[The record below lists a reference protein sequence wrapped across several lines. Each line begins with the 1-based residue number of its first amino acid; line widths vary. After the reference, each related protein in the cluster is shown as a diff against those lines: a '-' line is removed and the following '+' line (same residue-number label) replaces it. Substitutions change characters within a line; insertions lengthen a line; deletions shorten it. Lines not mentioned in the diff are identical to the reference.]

1 MNKSIYFGLVITAGL
16 IVLSETSL
24 AETSS
29 TIFPVTITAPI
40 SAVSE
45 YKKTSTFHKAMVAHY
60 KALIAAEYGKTIE
73 RKKS

>member
-1 MNKSIYFGLVITAGL
+1 MNKSIYLGLVITAGL
-16 IVLSETSL
+16 IVLSEASL

-29 TIFPVTITAPI
+29 PIHPITITAPI

-45 YKKTSTFHKAMVAHY
+45 YKKTSTFHKAHY